1 MLANAPK
8 IRITK
13 IKMAIITDL
22 LGIKIRGRIIE
33 RGRTLEIDIEM
44 IVIVIEINMQIEGG
58 DNIKVEDIKIILDQD
73 QDLYLG
79 NTGDKIDT
87 EMIVLVLVLVKN
99 TSIRGR

>member
-13 IKMAIITDL
+13 IKISIITDL

-33 RGRTLEIDIEM
+33 RGRTMEIDIEM
-44 IVIVIEINMQIEGG
+44 IAIVIEINMQIEGG
-58 DNIKVEDIKIILDQD
+58 DNIRVGDIKIIRDQD

-87 EMIVLVLVLVKN
+87 EMIVLVLILVKN